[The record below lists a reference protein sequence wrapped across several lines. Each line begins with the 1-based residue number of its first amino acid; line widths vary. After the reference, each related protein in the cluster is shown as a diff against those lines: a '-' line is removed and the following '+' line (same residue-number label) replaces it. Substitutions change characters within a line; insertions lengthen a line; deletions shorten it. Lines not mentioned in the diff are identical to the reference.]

1 MQIKP
6 LKKGIV
12 YRSTGSWYVVES
24 EGVFYSCRIKGKLRL
39 EGIQS
44 TNPIAVGDRVFLKL
58 MKKPQSQR
66 AVLLR

>member
-24 EGVFYSCRIKGKLRL
+24 EVVFYSCRIKGKLRL

-44 TNPIAVGDRVFLKL
+44 TNPIAVGDRVFFEIDE
-58 MKKPQSQR
+58 KPQSHR
-66 AVLLR
+66 AVSLR